1 MSLMNIKKLTV
12 RVELKGTSIAVFFFN
27 ADELKQ
33 KCHFPETQNT
43 FGILG
48 ACIGFFS
55 VNIRK
60 RCLKKKTKQ
69 FQFHGKNKFFRKT
82 LIALAAPP
90 SPPPVSEVIC
100 SSHFSSSW
108 RGIP

>member
-27 ADELKQ
+27 VDELKQ

-48 ACIGFFS
+48 ACIGFFFLLIF
-55 VNIRK
+55 VRDVWK
-60 RCLKKKTKQ
+60 
-69 FQFHGKNKFFRKT
+69 KNKT
-82 LIALAAPP
+82 
-90 SPPPVSEVIC
+90 VSI
-100 SSHFSSSW
+100 SW
-108 RGIP
+108 EK